1 VNSPSGEFNVRDKAD
16 RRDGEPQ
23 PHLSRTDSSAR
34 NVLIY
39 QIENSPDTTSMR
51 ITVRP
56 SGTEPK
62 IKMYFEVFG
71 KPFKLENIDSEKE
84 RIINIRETLEKIF
97 MQYCYKLLN
106 VDFPDRGFLLFWQL
120 PLDDKLKYFE
130 IEAQIANLKNV
141 ADAAARKADLDK
153 LLDFLGA
160 NPIAKVDKAFREKYK
175 AGILEYLGLSG
186 TE

>member
-1 VNSPSGEFNVRDKAD
+1 MNSSSKKID

-34 NVLIY
+34 NMLIY
-39 QIENSPDTTSMR
+39 HMDNRPDITAMR
-51 ITVRP
+51 VTVRP

-71 KPFKLENIDSEKE
+71 KPFKLENIDSEKKKV
-84 RIINIRETLEKIF
+84 INIRQDLEKTF
-97 MQYCYKLLN
+97 MQYCYNLLD

-130 IEAQIANLKNV
+130 IEDDITNLKSISDN
-141 ADAAARKADLDK
+141 DERKKELYRR
-153 LLDFLGA
+153 LEFLGA
-160 NPIAKVDKAFREKYK
+160 NPIEKVNKAFQDKHK
-175 AGILEYLGLSG
+175 KGILEYLGLS
-186 TE
+186 